1 MKRRTFLQIGSA
13 ASVPLFINGI
23 PVSAVA
29 RHSFLDFVNPD
40 NDKILVLIQL
50 VGGNDGL
57 NTVLPL
63 DQYANLDIARNKI
76 LIKESLGLKLRT
88 DLALHPVMTG
98 MKSLYDD
105 GKLGLIQSVG
115 YPNQNRSHFRSTDI
129 WTSGSSAETMEPRG
143 WLGRYFY
150 NDHQSFPTGY
160 PNSDYPDPL
169 AITIGSLVSQT
180 CQGPVAN
187 FSLAINDPAN
197 MALIEEPAF
206 ASNIPLTNYGVELKY
221 LVNTFKQTNDYTDVI
236 KDAYTS
242 AGGPIASTGNKLL
255 DQLNIVAQLIKG
267 GMKTKVY
274 VVSLGGFDTHSAQ
287 CDPDNHEIGTHA
299 DLWQSVSDA
308 IAGFQT
314 AIEQSGNGKRV
325 LGMTF
330 SEFGRRIKANDSTGT
345 DHGSAAPLFL
355 FGNCVKP
362 GILGNNPT
370 ISANVGN
377 DEGVAMQ
384 YDFRSI
390 YATILTD
397 WFELSSSLVKDLL
410 VEDFQKLPIIEG
422 CTATGTELN
431 GNDFE
436 FSFETYPN
444 PADQNL
450 NIRFY
455 STGEYIRISMFDQLG
470 SEVRLIHNGQVG
482 EGNHQMEFGINDLKP
497 GNYFIRIASDKSQ
510 NTKLMVKM

>member
-1 MKRRTFLQIGSA
+1 
-13 ASVPLFINGI
+13 
-23 PVSAVA
+23 
-29 RHSFLDFVNPD
+29 
-40 NDKILVLIQL
+40 
-50 VGGNDGL
+50 
-57 NTVLPL
+57 
-63 DQYANLDIARNKI
+63 
-76 LIKESLGLKLRT
+76 
-88 DLALHPVMTG
+88 
-98 MKSLYDD
+98 
-105 GKLGLIQSVG
+105 
-115 YPNQNRSHFRSTDI
+115 
-129 WTSGSSAETMEPRG
+129 
-143 WLGRYFY
+143 
-150 NDHQSFPTGY
+150 
-160 PNSDYPDPL
+160 
-169 AITIGSLVSQT
+169 
-180 CQGPVAN
+180 
-187 FSLAINDPAN
+187 
-197 MALIEEPAF
+197 
-206 ASNIPLTNYGVELKY
+206 
-221 LVNTFKQTNDYTDVI
+221 
-236 KDAYTS
+236 
-242 AGGPIASTGNKLL
+242 
-255 DQLNIVAQLIKG
+255 
-267 GMKTKVY
+267 MKTKVY

-390 YATILTD
+390 YTTILTD
-397 WFELSSSLVKDLL
+397 WFELSTSLVKDLL